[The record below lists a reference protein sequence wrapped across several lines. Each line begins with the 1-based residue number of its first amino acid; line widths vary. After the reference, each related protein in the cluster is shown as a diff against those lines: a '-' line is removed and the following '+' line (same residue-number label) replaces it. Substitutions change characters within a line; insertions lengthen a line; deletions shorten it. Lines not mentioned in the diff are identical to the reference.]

1 MVGGTLRLE
10 PALAKYVRRKADFS
24 GFVYVNGWQE
34 RHEFEPDSVFQ
45 LVRPDINQE
54 VYGLPEYLSSLHS
67 AWLNES
73 STLFRRK
80 YYENGSHAGFILYMT
95 DAAQKQ
101 DDVDNMRDALKN
113 AKGPGNFRN
122 VFMYAPGGKKDGI
135 QLIPV
140 SEVAA
145 KDEFFNIKN
154 VTRDDLLAAHRVP
167 PQLLGIVPS
176 NSGGFGTPDTAARV
190 FGRNEIRPLQARWA
204 LDFLTFGN
212 GYLER
217 RRNMVGGTLR
227 LEPALAKYVRRKAD
241 FSGFVYVNGWQERHE
256 FEPDSVFQLVRP
268 DINQEVYGLPEYLSS
283 LHSAWLNESSTLFR
297 RKYYENGSHAGF
309 ILYMTDA
316 AQKQDDVDNMRD
328 ALKNAKGPGNFRNVF
343 MYAPGGKKDGI
354 QLIPVSEVAAKDE
367 FFNIKNVTRD
377 DLLAAHRVPPQLLG
391 IVPSN
396 SGGFGTPDTAAR
408 VFGRNEIRP
417 LQARFA
423 ELNDWL
429 GDEVVRF
436 DDYEI
441 PPAPVAA

>member
-1 MVGGTLRLE
+1 MLE
-10 PALAKYVRRKADFS
+10 RHQFRGNDFEEQAALNPSAGSAAPARAEVFTFDDPTPVMNRAEILDYVECWSNGEWFEPPVSFAGLAKSFRASTHHSSALFFKANVLASTFRPHRWLS
-24 GFVYVNGWQE
+24 
-34 RHEFEPDSVFQ
+34 RHAFE
-45 LVRPDINQE
+45 
-54 VYGLPEYLSSLHS
+54 
-67 AWLNES
+67 
-73 STLFRRK
+73 
-80 YYENGSHAGFILYMT
+80 
-95 DAAQKQ
+95 
-101 DDVDNMRDALKN
+101 
-113 AKGPGNFRN
+113 
-122 VFMYAPGGKKDGI
+122 
-135 QLIPV
+135 
-140 SEVAA
+140 
-145 KDEFFNIKN
+145 
-154 VTRDDLLAAHRVP
+154 
-167 PQLLGIVPS
+167 
-176 NSGGFGTPDTAARV
+176 
-190 FGRNEIRPLQARWA
+190 RWA

-227 LEPALAKYVRRKAD
+227 LEPA
-241 FSGFVYVNGWQERHE
+241 
-256 FEPDSVFQLVRP
+256 PDSVFQLVRP

>member
-1 MVGGTLRLE
+1 MVPRGASSDIDGKLSSERSANSAMMSAVSGGLSSWRRRASTTASSACSNVTSSAATTLRNRPRQIRAPARAEVFTFDDPTPVMNRAEILDYVECWSNGEWFE
-10 PALAKYVRRKADFS
+10 PPVSFAGLAKSFRASTHHSSALFFKANVLASTFRPHRWLS
-24 GFVYVNGWQE
+24 
-34 RHEFEPDSVFQ
+34 RHAFE
-45 LVRPDINQE
+45 
-54 VYGLPEYLSSLHS
+54 
-67 AWLNES
+67 
-73 STLFRRK
+73 
-80 YYENGSHAGFILYMT
+80 
-95 DAAQKQ
+95 
-101 DDVDNMRDALKN
+101 
-113 AKGPGNFRN
+113 
-122 VFMYAPGGKKDGI
+122 
-135 QLIPV
+135 
-140 SEVAA
+140 
-145 KDEFFNIKN
+145 
-154 VTRDDLLAAHRVP
+154 
-167 PQLLGIVPS
+167 
-176 NSGGFGTPDTAARV
+176 
-190 FGRNEIRPLQARWA
+190 RWA